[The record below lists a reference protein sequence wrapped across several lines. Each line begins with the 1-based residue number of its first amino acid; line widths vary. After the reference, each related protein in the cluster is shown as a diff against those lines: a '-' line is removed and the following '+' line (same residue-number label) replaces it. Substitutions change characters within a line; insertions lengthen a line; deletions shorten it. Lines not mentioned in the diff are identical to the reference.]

1 MCGKK
6 YGGFGK
12 CIGGKQG
19 LCGLWVLQG
28 GTVIYAGVDSSD
40 VDSVVRDVDETGS
53 PNGHLGVVD
62 MYGVV
67 LSFVGHFDLAVVG
80 GIDSFVVV
88 DFGVVE
94 KVGLEIS
101 VVVVGESSVCI
112 VVVCMSSVI
121 GESVGV
127 VVIVYVLLVHVVV
140 GRLTVDVT
148 VRLSHGLV
156 VLQKLVLFRLFNKK
170 LHSQ

>member
-6 YGGFGK
+6 YVGFGK

-19 LCGLWVLQG
+19 LCDLWVLQG
-28 GTVIYAGVDSSD
+28 GTVIHAGVGSSD
-40 VDSVVRDVDETGS
+40 VDSVVRGVDETGS
-53 PNGHLGVVD
+53 LNGHLGVVEV
-62 MYGVV
+62 YGVD
-67 LSFVGHFDLAVVG
+67 LSFVTHFDLVVVG

-94 KVGLEIS
+94 KVGVEIS
-101 VVVVGESSVCI
+101 VIVDISSVCI

-121 GESVGV
+121 GESVGAV
-127 VVIVYVLLVHVVV
+127 VVVCVLLVHVVV
-140 GRLTVDVT
+140 GGLMVDVT
-148 VRLSHGLV
+148 VGLSHGLV
-156 VLQKLVLFRLFNKK
+156 VLQKLMLFRLFNKK